1 MAHEVADALA
11 EGKHLIVQA
20 GTGTGKTIAYLVPAI
35 VAGKKTVVTTA
46 TKALQDQL
54 ANKDLPFLV
63 KELSSYVNRPITFA
77 ILKEKV
83 MHYNLSF
90 VFTMLTSN

>member
-1 MAHEVADALA
+1 MTEALEIATTALPHSESRPGQKEMAHEVADALA

-46 TKALQDQL
+46 TKA
-54 ANKDLPFLV
+54 
-63 KELSSYVNRPITFA
+63 
-77 ILKEKV
+77 
-83 MHYNLSF
+83 
-90 VFTMLTSN
+90 